1 MIGHEYYS
9 MLDEVEQEKFN
20 NNFATCRI
28 TDDNLSV
35 YLDDEYK
42 HFDEFVGSAFIFSKT
57 PEGDK
62 YWKEIRISQRDGVDA
77 SKDRNSPIDFMEKL
91 LFLAFVDSLVDPK
104 DAEPSESLE
113 DVLSALKIK
122 LADDKV

>member
-9 MLDEVEQEKFN
+9 MLDEVEQGQFD

-77 SKDRNSPIDFMEKL
+77 SNDRSPATDFIEKL
-91 LFLAFVDSLVDPK
+91 LLLAFLSSSDESK
-104 DAEPSESLE
+104 DDEPSESLE
-113 DVLSALKIK
+113 DILSSLKIK
-122 LADDKV
+122 IQDDQV